1 MFVYRQGKLKQ
12 ELIRVSPTEQI
23 YRLMHLS
30 SGMVIEVK
38 FDPSSQGSYSTN
50 TNPYKVFKDVNG
62 TYTIYEEFFAK
73 NKSIKEN
80 FEEAILFF
88 EDNIYKALNEKPP
101 QVNAP
106 PPPPTKPPKEVDV
119 PPEQGDIVKVKN
131 EFGIV
136 TDVYGTKVITRKLTK
151 EEATRI
157 LQDRKNASISIGV
170 ADTNSS
176 SSTPI
181 FKKGGITPKVAKP
194 NVGDVVKVKGKYGVV
209 TDVINNK
216 VEVKN
221 ISKTDALRILKNK
234 N

>member
-12 ELIRVSPTEQI
+12 EVIGVSPTEQI
-23 YRLMHLS
+23 YRLTHLS
-30 SGMVIEVK
+30 SGMVIEVE
-38 FDPSSQGSYSTN
+38 FDPSSQGSYSAN
-50 TNPYKVFKDVNG
+50 TNPYKVYKEVNG
-62 TYTIYEEFFAK
+62 VYTIYEEFYAK
-73 NKSIKEN
+73 TKSMKEN

-101 QVNAP
+101 QQQQP
-106 PPPPTKPPKEVDV
+106 PSPPTKPPKKVDV

-170 ADTNSS
+170 ADTSSS
-176 SSTPI
+176 SSTPM
-181 FKKGGITPKVAKP
+181 FKKGGVTPKVAKP
-194 NVGDVVKVKGKYGVV
+194 IVGDVVKVKDRYGVV

-221 ISKTDALRILKNK
+221 ISQTDAFRILKNK

>member
-12 ELIRVSPTEQI
+12 EVIGVSPTEQI
-23 YRLMHLS
+23 YRLLHVS
-30 SGMVIEVK
+30 SGMVIQVS
-38 FDPSSQGSYSTN
+38 FDPTSNGVN
-50 TNPYKVFKDVNG
+50 TNPYKVFKEENG

-88 EDNIYKALNEKPP
+88 EDNIFKALRETPP
-101 QVNAP
+101 QQTQP
-106 PPPPTKPPKEVDV
+106 PSQPPKPPKEVDV
-119 PPEQGDIVKVKN
+119 PPEVGDIVKVN
-131 EFGIV
+131 GDYGIV

-157 LQDRKNASISIGV
+157 LQDRKNASISIEV
-170 ADTNSS
+170 ADTNAP
-176 SSTPI
+176 T
-181 FKKGGITPKVAKP
+181 FKKGGITPKLAKP
-194 NVGDVVKVKGKYGVV
+194 KVGDIVKIKGKYGVV

-221 ISKTDALRILKNK
+221 ITKNDALRILKNK

>member
-12 ELIRVSPTEQI
+12 EVIGVSPTEQI
-23 YRLMHLS
+23 YRLLHVS
-30 SGMVIEVK
+30 SGMAIQVS
-38 FDPSSQGSYSTN
+38 FDPTSNGVN
-50 TNPYKVFKDVNG
+50 TNPYKVFKEENG

-88 EDNIYKALNEKPP
+88 EDNIFKALRETPP
-101 QVNAP
+101 QQTQP
-106 PPPPTKPPKEVDV
+106 PSQPPKPPKEVDV
-119 PPEQGDIVKVKN
+119 PPEVGDIVKVN
-131 EFGIV
+131 GDYGIV

-157 LQDRKNASISIGV
+157 LQDRKNASISIEV
-170 ADTNSS
+170 ADTNAP
-176 SSTPI
+176 T
-181 FKKGGITPKVAKP
+181 FKKGGITPKLAKP
-194 NVGDVVKVKGKYGVV
+194 KVGDIVKIKGKYGVV

-221 ISKTDALRILKNK
+221 ITKNDALRILKNK

>member
-1 MFVYRQGKLKQ
+1 MFVYRKGKLVEGGQ
-12 ELIRVSPTEQI
+12 FISPTEQI
-23 YRLMHLS
+23 YRLTHSS

-38 FDPSSQGSYSTN
+38 FDPSSQGSYSAN
-50 TNPYKVFKDVNG
+50 TNPYKVYKEVNG
-62 TYTIYEEFFAK
+62 TYTIYEEFLAK
-73 NKSIKEN
+73 NKSMKEN

-106 PPPPTKPPKEVDV
+106 PPPPTKPPKKVDI
-119 PPEQGDIVKVKN
+119 PPEVGDIVKVN
-131 EFGIV
+131 GAFGIV
-136 TDVYGTKVITRKLTK
+136 TDVFDTKVITRNLTK
-151 EEATRI
+151 EEANRV

-194 NVGDVVKVKGKYGVV
+194 IVGDVIKVKEKYGFV
-209 TDVINNK
+209 TDVVNNK

>member
-1 MFVYRQGKLKQ
+1 
-12 ELIRVSPTEQI
+12 
-23 YRLMHLS
+23 
-30 SGMVIEVK
+30 
-38 FDPSSQGSYSTN
+38 
-50 TNPYKVFKDVNG
+50 
-62 TYTIYEEFFAK
+62 
-73 NKSIKEN
+73 
-80 FEEAILFF
+80 
-88 EDNIYKALNEKPP
+88 
-101 QVNAP
+101 
-106 PPPPTKPPKEVDV
+106 VDV

-170 ADTNSS
+170 ADTNAP
-176 SSTPI
+176 T
-181 FKKGGITPKVAKP
+181 FKRGGVTPKVAKP
-194 NVGDVVKVKGKYGVV
+194 IVGDVIKVKGRYGVV

-221 ISKTDALRILKNK
+221 ISQTDAFRILKNK

>member
-1 MFVYRQGKLKQ
+1 MFVYKKGKLKQ
-12 ELIRVSPTEQI
+12 ELIGVSATEQI

-30 SGMVIEVK
+30 SGMVIEVA

-50 TNPYKVFKDVNG
+50 TNPYKVYKEVNG
-62 TYTIYEEFFAK
+62 TYTIYEEFLAK

-80 FEEAILFF
+80 FEDAILFF
-88 EDNIYKALNEKPP
+88 EDNIYKALKETPP
-101 QVNAP
+101 QQSQPQSDP
-106 PPPPTKPPKEVDV
+106 PKPPKKVDV
-119 PPEQGDIVKVKN
+119 PPEQGDIIKVSG

-170 ADTNSS
+170 ADINAQT
-176 SSTPI
+176 
-181 FKKGGITPKVAKP
+181 FKKGGITPKLAKP
-194 NVGDVVKVKGKYGVV
+194 IVGDIVKVYGRYGVV
-209 TDVINNK
+209 TDVLKNK

>member
-1 MFVYRQGKLKQ
+1 MFVYRKGKLK
-12 ELIRVSPTEQI
+12 EDGDFISPTEQI
-23 YRLMHLS
+23 YRLNHTS

-38 FDPSSQGSYSTN
+38 FDPTMQGVFS
-50 TNPYKVFKDVNG
+50 NPYKVYKEENG
-62 TYTIYEEFFAK
+62 TYTIYEEFFNK

-88 EDNIYKALNEKPP
+88 EDNIYKSLQETPP
-101 QVNAP
+101 QQTQP
-106 PPPPTKPPKEVDV
+106 PAEPPKPPKEVDV
-119 PPEQGDIVKVKN
+119 PPEVGDVVKVN
-131 EFGIV
+131 GEYGIV

-170 ADTNSS
+170 ANTNEP
-176 SSTPI
+176 TLLR
-181 FKKGGITPKVAKP
+181 GGITPKVAKP
-194 NVGDVVKVKGKYGVV
+194 KVGDVVRIKSKYGVV
-209 TDVINNK
+209 TDIINSK

-221 ISKTDALRILKNK
+221 ISKNDALRILKNK

>member
-12 ELIRVSPTEQI
+12 EVIGVSPTEQI
-23 YRLMHLS
+23 YRLLHVS
-30 SGMVIEVK
+30 SGMVIQVS
-38 FDPSSQGSYSTN
+38 FDPTSNGVN
-50 TNPYKVFKDVNG
+50 TKPYKVFKEENG

-88 EDNIYKALNEKPP
+88 EDNIYKALKETPP

-106 PPPPTKPPKEVDV
+106 PPPPSKPPKQVDV
-119 PPEQGDIVKVKN
+119 PPEVGDIVKVN
-131 EFGIV
+131 GDYGIV

-157 LQDRKNASISIGV
+157 LQDRKNASISIEV
-170 ADTNSS
+170 ADTNAP
-176 SSTPI
+176 T
-181 FKKGGITPKVAKP
+181 FKKGGITPKLAKP
-194 NVGDVVKVKGKYGVV
+194 KVGDIVKIKDKYGVV

-221 ISKTDALRILKNK
+221 VSKNDALRILKNK

>member
-1 MFVYRQGKLKQ
+1 MFVYKKGKLKQ
-12 ELIRVSPTEQI
+12 ELIGVSPTEQI

-30 SGMVIEVK
+30 SGMVIEVA
-38 FDPSSQGSYSTN
+38 FYPTSGVNSAN
-50 TNPYKVFKDVNG
+50 TKPYKVFKEVNG
-62 TYTIYEEFFAK
+62 TYTIYEEFHAK

-80 FEEAILFF
+80 FEEAITFF
-88 EDNIYKALNEKPP
+88 EDNIYKALKETPP
-101 QVNAP
+101 QQTQP
-106 PPPPTKPPKEVDV
+106 PSEPPKPPKEVDV
-119 PPEQGDIVKVKN
+119 PPEVGDIVKVKN

-157 LQDRKNASISIGV
+157 LQDRKNASISINV

-176 SSTPI
+176 SSLPM

-194 NVGDVVKVKGKYGVV
+194 IVGDVIKVKGKYGVV